1 MHFHFLDNSHI
12 HFPNQIPLIIPAD
25 LAIVYKISTSCRN
38 NSFLAIQIHASL
50 KLYNLRDWQFLFFL
64 ICFLQFFNWMFPP
77 SSSFHA
83 LLIGSS
89 LMNTFNYHS
98 FDLLCFQSVLTFRT
112 SGFSTFAYTFLLSKK
127 IIIVRLV
134 TPCSIGSF
142 FSPAP
147 HFAR

>member
-1 MHFHFLDNSHI
+1 MPFHFLDNSHI

-64 ICFLQFFNWMFPP
+64 ICFLQSFNRMFLP

-89 LMNTFNYHS
+89 LTNTFNYHR
-98 FDLLCFQSVLTFRT
+98 LTCFAFN
-112 SGFSTFAYTFLLSKK
+112 
-127 IIIVRLV
+127 
-134 TPCSIGSF
+134 P
-142 FSPAP
+142 FSPFAQMVFQLSLT
-147 HFAR
+147 HFFFQRK